1 MCSHKKEAFMKKIF
15 LLMLSVFAILPFAGQ
30 VSAATQEI
38 KANDDTL
45 AFFWGGRGFGFGWG
59 SGCSGCCGG
68 YYPYYGNSSC
78 CGYGGYGYGGCGY
91 SGCCGCY

>member
-1 MCSHKKEAFMKKIF
+1 MKKIF

-45 AFFWGGRGFGFGWG
+45 AWFWGGRGYGYGWG
-59 SGCSGCCGG
+59 GGRYYGNYGNYGSYGYGGCCGNSG
-68 YYPYYGNSSC
+68 Y
-78 CGYGGYGYGGCGY
+78 GYGGYGYGG
-91 SGCCGCY
+91 GCCY